1 MVAMFEIVFLIVF
14 VVLGVWWLRRTKL
27 YRANR
32 RSVVDRAQDAPQVGR
47 TGADLGFYDGGS
59 GGVGGGGFDGG
70 GGFG

>member
-1 MVAMFEIVFLIVF
+1 MVAMSEIVFLSVF

-32 RSVVDRAQDAPQVGR
+32 RSVVDRAQDTPQRGR
-47 TGADLGFYDGGS
+47 AGADLGFYDGGS
-59 GGVGGGGFDGG
+59 GGSGGGFDGG